1 MEKEKNT
8 MKNLYAKYASVIAA
22 LALMVTVFSINRNC
36 MFFAYQP
43 ELPEGA
49 EKLRRL

>member
-1 MEKEKNT
+1 
-8 MKNLYAKYASVIAA
+8 MKNFFVKYASVIAA
-22 LALMVTVFSINRNC
+22 LALMVTAANVNSSC
-36 MFFAYQP
+36 WLFAYQP

>member
-1 MEKEKNT
+1 
-8 MKNLYAKYASVIAA
+8 MKNLFAKYAGVIAA
-22 LALMVTVFSINRNC
+22 LALMVTAANVNRTC
-36 MFFAYQP
+36 MVIIHQP

>member
-1 MEKEKNT
+1 
-8 MKNLYAKYASVIAA
+8 MKNLFAKYASVIAA
-22 LALMVTVFSINRNC
+22 LALMVTAINVNRSC
-36 MFFAYQP
+36 VLIMHQP

>member
-1 MEKEKNT
+1 
-8 MKNLYAKYASVIAA
+8 MKNLIARYGGVIAA
-22 LALMVTVFSINRNC
+22 LALMVTAMNVNRAC
-36 MFFAYQP
+36 MFVIHQP

>member
-1 MEKEKNT
+1 
-8 MKNLYAKYASVIAA
+8 MKNIFAKYAGVIAA
-22 LALMVTVFSINRNC
+22 LALMITAANVNNACLLIMN
-36 MFFAYQP
+36 QP